1 MFKSILI
8 RSLSGLV
15 FMGLMIGALLWHPYS
30 FLLLLLSITGIMC
43 WEYFR
48 MSIGKAYCFARG
60 CTLLAGWLL
69 LGLCYGLAQNQLL
82 PHYGLGLLL
91 PLVAIR
97 ISLIYHKKEDDYIR
111 ASLLFEPLLYIFL
124 PFALSCFIVFQPDGF
139 HGLRLLSL
147 FIILWAS
154 DVGAYVF
161 GIAFGQRI
169 GSHKLFPRLSPKKSW
184 EGFFGGW
191 LCSLVAGFLLSHWS
205 ALPYTLVHSLVIAT
219 LLHIFGVWGDLVE
232 SQIKRQA
239 GVKDSGNIMPGHG
252 GLLDRFDSAILA
264 FPIAITYIVIFT

>member
-15 FMGLMIGALLWHPYS
+15 FMGLVVGALLWHPYS
-30 FLLLLLSITGIMC
+30 YILLLLFITTVMC

-48 MSIGKAYCFARG
+48 MSIGKAYGFAQV
-60 CTLLAGWLL
+60 CTFLAGWML
-69 LGLCYGLAQNQLL
+69 LGLCYGLAQGRLL
-82 PHYGLGLLL
+82 PQCGLVLLL

-111 ASLLFEPLLYIFL
+111 ASRLFEPLLYIFL
-124 PFALSCFIVFQPDGF
+124 PLALTCFLVFQPDGF
-139 HGLRLLSL
+139 YGLRLLSL
-147 FIILWAS
+147 FIILWSS

-161 GIAFGQRI
+161 GIAFGQRA

-191 LCSLVAGFLLSHWS
+191 LCALIAGFLLSYWN
-205 ALPYTLVHSLVIAT
+205 ALPYSLVHCLIMAT
-219 LLHIFGVWGDLVE
+219 LLHVFGVWGDLIE

-239 GVKDSGNIMPGHG
+239 GIKDSGHIMPGHG
-252 GLLDRFDSAILA
+252 GLLDRFDSALIA
-264 FPIAITYIVIFT
+264 FPVVIAYIIIAI